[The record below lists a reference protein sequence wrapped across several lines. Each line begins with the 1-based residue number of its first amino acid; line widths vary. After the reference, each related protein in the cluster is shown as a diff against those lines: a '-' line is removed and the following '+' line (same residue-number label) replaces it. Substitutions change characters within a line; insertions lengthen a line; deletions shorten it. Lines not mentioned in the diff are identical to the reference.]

1 MPQMM
6 VETFVSQLF
15 WFTFFFF
22 FLNFYFTNTVIPA
35 IARTMK
41 IRRKA
46 AVTEDSDSL
55 TPAPIDLTVNLPSS
69 TVEKTVATSFNP
81 ARQNWL
87 SKNS

>member
-1 MPQMM
+1 
-6 VETFVSQLF
+6 
-15 WFTFFFF
+15 
-22 FLNFYFTNTVIPA
+22 
-35 IARTMK
+35 MK

-81 ARQNWL
+81 ARQN
-87 SKNS
+87 